1 MTEETTTRKYELM
14 FILSPMLTEDKRK
27 SVVGEL
33 EKLLTSNGGEV
44 VYTDDWGKRDLAYRI
59 KKYEE
64 GYYMLYLF
72 TLSNPEFLTEFDEHM
87 RLDQN
92 IIRHIVIKRDDDYEV
107 LDYAKLMEETKA
119 SQAKNEE
126 EKSKPKKAAPKAKKE
141 IKKEEPKSE
150 ELDKK
155 LEEVK
160 SDSDIEI

>member
-1 MTEETTTRKYELM
+1 MTEETTTSRKYELM

-33 EKLLTSNGGEV
+33 ESLLSSNGGEV
-44 VYTDDWGKRDLAYRI
+44 VYKDDWAKRELAYRI

-92 IIRHIVIKRDDDYEV
+92 IIRHLVIKRDADYEV
-107 LDYAKLMEETKA
+107 IDYEKLMEETQA
-119 SQAKNEE
+119 SQSRND
-126 EKSKPKKAAPKAKKE
+126 EKEKAKKE
-141 IKKEEPKSE
+141 APKKPAKKAEKSE

-155 LEEVK
+155 LDKVE
-160 SDSDIEI
+160 SDSDTEI

>member
-1 MTEETTTRKYELM
+1 MTEETTTSRKYELM

-33 EKLLTSNGGEV
+33 ESLLSSNGGEV
-44 VYTDDWGKRDLAYRI
+44 VYKDDWGKRELAYRI

-92 IIRHIVIKRDDDYEV
+92 IIRHLVIKRDADYEV
-107 LDYAKLMEETKA
+107 IDYEKLMEETQA
-119 SQAKNEE
+119 SQSRND
-126 EKSKPKKAAPKAKKE
+126 EKEKAKKE
-141 IKKEEPKSE
+141 APKKPAKKAEKSE

-155 LEEVK
+155 LDKVE
-160 SDSDIEI
+160 SDSDTEI